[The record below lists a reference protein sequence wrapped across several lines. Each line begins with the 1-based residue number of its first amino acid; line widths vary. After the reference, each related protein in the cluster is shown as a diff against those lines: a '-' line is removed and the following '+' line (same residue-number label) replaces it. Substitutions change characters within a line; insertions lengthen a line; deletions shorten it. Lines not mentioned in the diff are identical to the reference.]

1 MSTANALGD
10 LLSTLLLRRP
20 FKRGGSKKGSIS
32 KLCLS
37 LLSEVTEVSGLQ
49 LAGVILEKY
58 HELDEKGR
66 LDFFSF
72 LNKDLDIDPDLLV
85 SLAQKYQETQSPE
98 IFKRLSEA
106 SEPRRKELFRRLN
119 HAPGAT
125 ADLVKM
131 REQLLS
137 LLRENP
143 SYARTDFD
151 FIHLLRSWFNRGF
164 LVLRQITW
172 DTSASIL
179 EKIVEYEAVHEIK
192 NLEDLRRRLLPKDR
206 RCFAFFHPSM
216 PDDPLIFVEV
226 ALTNGVATSIQKVLS
241 ESREEIDL
249 QGANSAIF
257 YSISNCQEGLS
268 GISFGNSLIKQVA
281 QDLSREMPHLKTFV
295 TLSPIPGLTKWIKD
309 EGLEKLAEDQG
320 MLKQITAH
328 YLVEAKGK
336 NRRPIDPVA
345 KFHLGNGA
353 TIHQINIDAD
363 LSEKGLLQSKGVMVN
378 YLYDLS
384 KISQNVEL
392 FSKEGD
398 ISASTAIKALSRQAG
413 RNIMP
418 QGKAKETSQKSP

>member
-20 FKRGGSKKGSIS
+20 FKRGGSKEGSIS

-85 SLAQKYQETQSPE
+85 RLAKKYQETQSPE

-309 EGLEKLAEDQG
+309 EGLEKLVEDQG

-353 TIHQINIDAD
+353 IIHQINIDAD

-398 ISASTAIKALSRQAG
+398 ISASTTIKALSRQAG
-413 RNIMP
+413 RNIM
-418 QGKAKETSQKSP
+418 QKGKAKEFSQ

>member
-20 FKRGGSKKGSIS
+20 FKRGGSKEGSIS

-85 SLAQKYQETQSPE
+85 NLAQKYQETQSPE

-268 GISFGNSLIKQVA
+268 GISFGNSLIKQVV

-309 EGLEKLAEDQG
+309 VGLEKLVEDQG
-320 MLKQITAH
+320 MLKQITAY
-328 YLVEAKGK
+328 YLLEAKGK

-353 TIHQINIDAD
+353 IIHQINIDAD

-398 ISASTAIKALSRQAG
+398 ISANTTIKALSRQAG
-413 RNIMP
+413 RNIM
-418 QGKAKETSQKSP
+418 QKGKAKEFSQ

>member
-20 FKRGGSKKGSIS
+20 FKKGGSKEGSIS

-309 EGLEKLAEDQG
+309 EGLEKLVEDQG

-353 TIHQINIDAD
+353 IIHQINIDAD

-384 KISQNVEL
+384 RISQNVEL

-398 ISASTAIKALSRQAG
+398 VSANTTIKALSRQAG
-413 RNIMP
+413 RNIM
-418 QGKAKETSQKSP
+418 QKGNAKEFSQ

>member
-49 LAGVILEKY
+49 LAGMILEKY
-58 HELDEKGR
+58 RELDEKGR

-353 TIHQINIDAD
+353 IIHQINIDAD

-398 ISASTAIKALSRQAG
+398 ISANTTIKALSRQAG
-413 RNIMP
+413 RNIM
-418 QGKAKETSQKSP
+418 QKGKAKEFSQ

>member
-20 FKRGGSKKGSIS
+20 FQRGGSKEGSIS

-58 HELDEKGR
+58 HELDAKRR

-85 SLAQKYQETQSPE
+85 DLAQKYQETQSHE
-98 IFKRLSEA
+98 IFKWLSEA

-137 LLRENP
+137 ALRENP

-309 EGLEKLAEDQG
+309 EGLEKLVEDQG
-320 MLKQITAH
+320 ILKQITAH
-328 YLVEAKGK
+328 YLVEVKGK

-353 TIHQINIDAD
+353 IIHQLNIDAD

-392 FSKEGD
+392 FSKEGE
-398 ISASTAIKALSRQAG
+398 ISANTTIKSLSRQAG
-413 RNIMP
+413 RNIM
-418 QGKAKETSQKSP
+418 QKGKAKKLSQ

>member
-20 FKRGGSKKGSIS
+20 FQRGGSKEGSIS

-58 HELDEKGR
+58 HDLDEKGR

-85 SLAQKYQETQSPE
+85 DLAQKYQETQSPE

-137 LLRENP
+137 ALRENP

-309 EGLEKLAEDQG
+309 EGLEKLVEDQG
-320 MLKQITAH
+320 MLKQITAR
-328 YLVEAKGK
+328 YLVEVKGK

-353 TIHQINIDAD
+353 IIHQINIDAD
-363 LSEKGLLQSKGVMVN
+363 LSDKGLLQSKGVMVN

-384 KISQNVEL
+384 KISRNVEL
-392 FSKEGD
+392 FSKEGE
-398 ISASTAIKALSRQAG
+398 ISANTTIKSLSRQAG
-413 RNIMP
+413 RNIM
-418 QGKAKETSQKSP
+418 QKGKAKELSQ

>member
-20 FKRGGSKKGSIS
+20 FKRGGSKEGSIS

-72 LNKDLDIDPDLLV
+72 LNKDLDIDPDLLM

-172 DTSASIL
+172 DTSASVL

-309 EGLEKLAEDQG
+309 EGLEKLVEDQG
-320 MLKQITAH
+320 MLKQLTAH
-328 YLVEAKGK
+328 YLVEVKGK

-353 TIHQINIDAD
+353 IIHQINIDAD
-363 LSEKGLLQSKGVMVN
+363 LSDKGLLQSKGVMVN

-384 KISQNVEL
+384 KISRNVEL
-392 FSKEGD
+392 FSKEGE
-398 ISASTAIKALSRQAG
+398 ISANTSIKSLSRQAG
-413 RNIMP
+413 RNIM
-418 QGKAKETSQKSP
+418 QKGKAKELSQ

>member
-353 TIHQINIDAD
+353 IIHQINIDAD

-384 KISQNVEL
+384 KISQNVEF
-392 FSKEGD
+392 FSKEGE
-398 ISASTAIKALSRQAG
+398 ISANTTIKSLSRQAG
-413 RNIMP
+413 RNIM
-418 QGKAKETSQKSP
+418 QKGNAREFSQ

>member
-20 FKRGGSKKGSIS
+20 FQRDGSKEGSIS

-309 EGLEKLAEDQG
+309 EGLEKLVEDQG

-353 TIHQINIDAD
+353 IIHQINIDAD

-398 ISASTAIKALSRQAG
+398 ISANTTIKALSRQAG
-413 RNIMP
+413 RNIM
-418 QGKAKETSQKSP
+418 QKGKAKEFSQ

>member
-20 FKRGGSKKGSIS
+20 FQRGGSKEGSIS

-49 LAGVILEKY
+49 LAGLILEKY

-85 SLAQKYQETQSPE
+85 NLAQKYQETQSPE

-151 FIHLLRSWFNRGF
+151 FIHLLRGWFNRGF

-320 MLKQITAH
+320 MLKQITAY
-328 YLVEAKGK
+328 YLVQAKGK

-353 TIHQINIDAD
+353 IIHQINMDAD
-363 LSEKGLLQSKGVMVN
+363 LSDKGLLQSKGVMVN

-392 FSKEGD
+392 FSKEGE
-398 ISASTAIKALSRQAG
+398 ISANTTIKSLSRQAG
-413 RNIMP
+413 RNIM
-418 QGKAKETSQKSP
+418 QKGKAKELSQ

>member
-20 FKRGGSKKGSIS
+20 FKRGGSKEGSIS

-85 SLAQKYQETQSPE
+85 DLAQKYQETQSPE

-398 ISASTAIKALSRQAG
+398 ISANTTIKALSRQAG
-413 RNIMP
+413 RNIM
-418 QGKAKETSQKSP
+418 QKGKAKEFSQ

>member
-20 FKRGGSKKGSIS
+20 FQRGGSKEGSIS

-85 SLAQKYQETQSPE
+85 DLAQKYQETQSPE

-137 LLRENP
+137 TLRENP

-309 EGLEKLAEDQG
+309 EGLEKLVEDPG
-320 MLKQITAH
+320 MLKQITAY
-328 YLVEAKGK
+328 YLVEVKGK

-353 TIHQINIDAD
+353 IIHQINIDAD
-363 LSEKGLLQSKGVMVN
+363 LSDKGLLQSKGVMVN

-384 KISQNVEL
+384 KISRNVEL
-392 FSKEGD
+392 FSKEGE
-398 ISASTAIKALSRQAG
+398 ISANTTIKSLSRQAG
-413 RNIMP
+413 RNIM
-418 QGKAKETSQKSP
+418 QKGKAKELSQ

>member
-20 FKRGGSKKGSIS
+20 FKRGGSKEGSIS

-192 NLEDLRRRLLPKDR
+192 NLEDLRRRVLPKDR

-249 QGANSAIF
+249 QGANSAVF

-398 ISASTAIKALSRQAG
+398 ISANTTIKALSRQAG
-413 RNIMP
+413 RNIM
-418 QGKAKETSQKSP
+418 QKGKAKEFSQ

>member
-309 EGLEKLAEDQG
+309 EGLEKLVEDQG

-398 ISASTAIKALSRQAG
+398 ISANTTIKALSRQAG
-413 RNIMP
+413 RNIM
-418 QGKAKETSQKSP
+418 QKGKAKEFSQ

>member
-20 FKRGGSKKGSIS
+20 FQRGGSKEGSIS

-85 SLAQKYQETQSPE
+85 DLAQKYQETQSPE

-137 LLRENP
+137 SLRENP

-320 MLKQITAH
+320 MLKQITAY
-328 YLVEAKGK
+328 YLVQAKGK

-353 TIHQINIDAD
+353 IIHQINIDAD

-392 FSKEGD
+392 FSKEGE
-398 ISASTAIKALSRQAG
+398 ISANTTIKSLSRQAG
-413 RNIMP
+413 RNIM
-418 QGKAKETSQKSP
+418 QKGKAKELSQ

>member
-20 FKRGGSKKGSIS
+20 FKRGGSKEGSIS

-309 EGLEKLAEDQG
+309 EGLEKLVEDQG

-353 TIHQINIDAD
+353 IIHQINIDAD

-398 ISASTAIKALSRQAG
+398 ISANTTIKALSRQAG
-413 RNIMP
+413 RNIM
-418 QGKAKETSQKSP
+418 QKGKAKEFSQ

>member
-151 FIHLLRSWFNRGF
+151 FIHLLKSWFNRGF

-309 EGLEKLAEDQG
+309 EGLEKLVEDQG
-320 MLKQITAH
+320 MLKQITAY
-328 YLVEAKGK
+328 YLLEAKGK

-353 TIHQINIDAD
+353 IIHQINIDAD
-363 LSEKGLLQSKGVMVN
+363 LSDKGLLQSKGVMVN

-398 ISASTAIKALSRQAG
+398 ISASTAIKALSRQAE
-413 RNIMP
+413 RNIM
-418 QGKAKETSQKSP
+418 QKGKAKEFSQ

>member
-20 FKRGGSKKGSIS
+20 FQRGGSKEGSIS

-37 LLSEVTEVSGLQ
+37 LLSEVTEVSGLH

-66 LDFFSF
+66 LDFFFF

-192 NLEDLRRRLLPKDR
+192 KFGRSSSPPFAKGPSLL
-206 RCFAFFHPSM
+206 CFF
-216 PDDPLIFVEV
+216 
-226 ALTNGVATSIQKVLS
+226 
-241 ESREEIDL
+241 
-249 QGANSAIF
+249 
-257 YSISNCQEGLS
+257 
-268 GISFGNSLIKQVA
+268 
-281 QDLSREMPHLKTFV
+281 
-295 TLSPIPGLTKWIKD
+295 SPIN
-309 EGLEKLAEDQG
+309 A
-320 MLKQITAH
+320 
-328 YLVEAKGK
+328 
-336 NRRPIDPVA
+336 
-345 KFHLGNGA
+345 
-353 TIHQINIDAD
+353 
-363 LSEKGLLQSKGVMVN
+363 
-378 YLYDLS
+378 
-384 KISQNVEL
+384 
-392 FSKEGD
+392 
-398 ISASTAIKALSRQAG
+398 
-413 RNIMP
+413 
-418 QGKAKETSQKSP
+418 

>member
-20 FKRGGSKKGSIS
+20 FKRGGSKEGSIS

-192 NLEDLRRRLLPKDR
+192 NLEDLRRRVLPKDR

-309 EGLEKLAEDQG
+309 EGLEKPVEDQG

-353 TIHQINIDAD
+353 IIHQINIDAD

-398 ISASTAIKALSRQAG
+398 NSANTTIKALSRQAG
-413 RNIMP
+413 RNIM
-418 QGKAKETSQKSP
+418 QKGNAKEFSQ

>member
-20 FKRGGSKKGSIS
+20 FKRGGSKEGSIS

-192 NLEDLRRRLLPKDR
+192 NLEDLRRRVLPKDR

-249 QGANSAIF
+249 QGANSAVF

-309 EGLEKLAEDQG
+309 EGLEKLVEDQG

-353 TIHQINIDAD
+353 IIHQINIDAD

-384 KISQNVEL
+384 KISQNVEF
-392 FSKEGD
+392 FSKEGE
-398 ISASTAIKALSRQAG
+398 ISANTTIKSLSRQAG
-413 RNIMP
+413 RNIM
-418 QGKAKETSQKSP
+418 QKGNAKEFSQ

>member
-20 FKRGGSKKGSIS
+20 FQRGSSKEGSIS

-58 HELDEKGR
+58 RELDEKGR

-85 SLAQKYQETQSPE
+85 DLAQKYQETQSPE

-137 LLRENP
+137 LLSENP

-320 MLKQITAH
+320 MLKQITAY
-328 YLVEAKGK
+328 YLVQAKGK

-353 TIHQINIDAD
+353 IIHQINIDAD
-363 LSEKGLLQSKGVMVN
+363 LSEKGVLQSKGVMVN

-398 ISASTAIKALSRQAG
+398 ISANTTIKALSRQAG
-413 RNIMP
+413 RNIM
-418 QGKAKETSQKSP
+418 QKGKAKELSQ

>member
-20 FKRGGSKKGSIS
+20 FQRGGSKEGSIS

-85 SLAQKYQETQSPE
+85 DLAQKYQETQSPE

-309 EGLEKLAEDQG
+309 EGLEKLVEDQG
-320 MLKQITAH
+320 MLKQITAY

-353 TIHQINIDAD
+353 IIYQINIDAD

-392 FSKEGD
+392 FSKEGE
-398 ISASTAIKALSRQAG
+398 ISANTTIKSLSRQAG
-413 RNIMP
+413 RNIM
-418 QGKAKETSQKSP
+418 QKGKAKELSQ

>member
-85 SLAQKYQETQSPE
+85 NLAQKYQETQSPE

-309 EGLEKLAEDQG
+309 EGLEKLVEDQG

-398 ISASTAIKALSRQAG
+398 ISANTTIKALSRQAG
-413 RNIMP
+413 RNIM
-418 QGKAKETSQKSP
+418 QKGKVKEFSQ

>member
-20 FKRGGSKKGSIS
+20 FKRGGSKEGSIS

-249 QGANSAIF
+249 QGANSAVF

-309 EGLEKLAEDQG
+309 EGLEKLVEDQG

-353 TIHQINIDAD
+353 IIHQINIDAD

-398 ISASTAIKALSRQAG
+398 ISANTTIKSLSRQAG
-413 RNIMP
+413 RNIM
-418 QGKAKETSQKSP
+418 QKGKAKEFSQ

>member
-20 FKRGGSKKGSIS
+20 FKRGGSKEGSIS

-309 EGLEKLAEDQG
+309 EGLEKLVEDQG

-353 TIHQINIDAD
+353 IIHQINIDAD

-384 KISQNVEL
+384 KISQNVES
-392 FSKEGD
+392 FSKEGE
-398 ISASTAIKALSRQAG
+398 ISANTTIKSLSRQAG
-413 RNIMP
+413 RNIM
-418 QGKAKETSQKSP
+418 QKGNAKEFSQ

>member
-1 MSTANALGD
+1 
-10 LLSTLLLRRP
+10 
-20 FKRGGSKKGSIS
+20 
-32 KLCLS
+32 
-37 LLSEVTEVSGLQ
+37 
-49 LAGVILEKY
+49 
-58 HELDEKGR
+58 
-66 LDFFSF
+66 
-72 LNKDLDIDPDLLV
+72 
-85 SLAQKYQETQSPE
+85 
-98 IFKRLSEA
+98 
-106 SEPRRKELFRRLN
+106 
-119 HAPGAT
+119 
-125 ADLVKM
+125 
-131 REQLLS
+131 
-137 LLRENP
+137 
-143 SYARTDFD
+143 
-151 FIHLLRSWFNRGF
+151 
-164 LVLRQITW
+164 
-172 DTSASIL
+172 L

-309 EGLEKLAEDQG
+309 EGLEKLVEDQG

-353 TIHQINIDAD
+353 IIHQINIDAD

-392 FSKEGD
+392 FSKEGE
-398 ISASTAIKALSRQAG
+398 ISANTTIKSLSRQAG
-413 RNIMP
+413 RNIM
-418 QGKAKETSQKSP
+418 QKGKAKEFSQ

>member
-20 FKRGGSKKGSIS
+20 FKRGGSKEGSIS

-85 SLAQKYQETQSPE
+85 DLAQKYQETQSPE

-309 EGLEKLAEDQG
+309 EGLEKLVEDQG

-353 TIHQINIDAD
+353 IIHQINIDAD

-392 FSKEGD
+392 FSKEGE
-398 ISASTAIKALSRQAG
+398 ISANTTIKSLSRQAG
-413 RNIMP
+413 RNIM
-418 QGKAKETSQKSP
+418 QKGKAKEFSQ

>member
-192 NLEDLRRRLLPKDR
+192 NLEDLRRRVLPKDR

-249 QGANSAIF
+249 QGANSAVF

-268 GISFGNSLIKQVA
+268 GISFGNSLIKQVV

-309 EGLEKLAEDQG
+309 VGLEKLVEDQG
-320 MLKQITAH
+320 MLKQITAY
-328 YLVEAKGK
+328 YLLEAKGK

-353 TIHQINIDAD
+353 IIHQINIDAD

-384 KISQNVEL
+384 KISQNVEF
-392 FSKEGD
+392 FSKEGE
-398 ISASTAIKALSRQAG
+398 ISANTTIKSLSRQAG
-413 RNIMP
+413 RNIM
-418 QGKAKETSQKSP
+418 QKGNAKEFSQ

>member
-249 QGANSAIF
+249 QGANSAVF

-398 ISASTAIKALSRQAG
+398 ISANTTIKALSRQAG
-413 RNIMP
+413 RNIM
-418 QGKAKETSQKSP
+418 QKGKAKEFSQ

>member
-20 FKRGGSKKGSIS
+20 FQRGGSKEGSIS

-413 RNIMP
+413 RNIM
-418 QGKAKETSQKSP
+418 QKGKAKEFSQ

>member
-384 KISQNVEL
+384 KISQNVEF
-392 FSKEGD
+392 FSKEGE
-398 ISASTAIKALSRQAG
+398 ISANTTIKSLSRQAG
-413 RNIMP
+413 RNIM
-418 QGKAKETSQKSP
+418 QKGNAKEFSQ

>member
-20 FKRGGSKKGSIS
+20 FQRGGSKEGSIS

-85 SLAQKYQETQSPE
+85 DLAQKYQDTQSPE

-309 EGLEKLAEDQG
+309 EGLEKLVEDQG

-353 TIHQINIDAD
+353 IIHQINMDAD

-392 FSKEGD
+392 FSKEGE
-398 ISASTAIKALSRQAG
+398 ISANTTIKSLSRQAG
-413 RNIMP
+413 RNIM
-418 QGKAKETSQKSP
+418 QKGKAKEFSQ

>member
-20 FKRGGSKKGSIS
+20 FQRGGSKEGSIS

-49 LAGVILEKY
+49 LAGMILEKY
-58 HELDEKGR
+58 RELDEKGR

-85 SLAQKYQETQSPE
+85 NLAQKYQETQSPE

-241 ESREEIDL
+241 DSREEIDL
-249 QGANSAIF
+249 QGANSAVF

-268 GISFGNSLIKQVA
+268 GISFGNSLIKQVV

-309 EGLEKLAEDQG
+309 VGLEKLVEDQG
-320 MLKQITAH
+320 MLKQITAY
-328 YLVEAKGK
+328 YLLEAKGK

-353 TIHQINIDAD
+353 IIHQINIDAD

-384 KISQNVEL
+384 KISQNVEF
-392 FSKEGD
+392 FSKEGE
-398 ISASTAIKALSRQAG
+398 ISANTTIKSLSRQAG
-413 RNIMP
+413 RNIM
-418 QGKAKETSQKSP
+418 QKGNAREFSQ

>member
-20 FKRGGSKKGSIS
+20 FKRGGSKEGSIS

-85 SLAQKYQETQSPE
+85 DLAQKYQETQSPE

-268 GISFGNSLIKQVA
+268 GISFGNSLIKQVV

-309 EGLEKLAEDQG
+309 EGLEKLVEDQG

-328 YLVEAKGK
+328 YLVEVKGK

-353 TIHQINIDAD
+353 IIHQINIDAD
-363 LSEKGLLQSKGVMVN
+363 VSEKGVLQSKGVMVN

-392 FSKEGD
+392 FSKEEE
-398 ISASTAIKALSRQAG
+398 IPANTTIKSLSRQAG
-413 RNIMP
+413 RNIM
-418 QGKAKETSQKSP
+418 QKGKAKEFSQ